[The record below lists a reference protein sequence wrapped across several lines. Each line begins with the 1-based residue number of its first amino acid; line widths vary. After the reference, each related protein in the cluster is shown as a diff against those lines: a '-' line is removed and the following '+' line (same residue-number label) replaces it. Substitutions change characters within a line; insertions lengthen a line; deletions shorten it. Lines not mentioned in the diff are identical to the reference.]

1 MASFWQRLFGGS
13 AATNS
18 TFETANPLASLQAD
32 MHSHLLPGLDDGAE
46 TIEDSLNLLRELR
59 TLGFRKLIMT
69 PHVMGDFYKNTP
81 EGIRTALAELRAAA
95 AAAGLEDV
103 ALECAAE
110 YYLDEWLGQKLAE
123 GSELLSFGG
132 ERRYLLFETSY
143 LNEPFNLQATIFEL
157 KAAGYQPVLAHP
169 ERYTYYYGRFAE
181 IRKLRQEYGVLLQLN
196 LNSLAGYYSPTARHV
211 AEQLI
216 DEKLVDFVGTDTHHL
231 RHTTALAKKT
241 VNSAYFR
248 KLLQLPLLNNTL

>member
-1 MASFWQRLFGGS
+1 MASFWQRLFGSG
-13 AATNS
+13 AATES
-18 TFETANPLASLQAD
+18 ISSIVSPLATLQVD

-46 TIEDSLNLLRELR
+46 TVADSLNLLRELR
-59 TLGFRKLIMT
+59 ALGFRKLIMT

-81 EGIRTALAELRAAA
+81 EGIRAALAELQAATT
-95 AAAGLEDV
+95 AAGLGDMT
-103 ALECAAE
+103 LECAAE

-132 ERRYLLFETSY
+132 DKRYVLFETSY
-143 LNEPFNLQATIFEL
+143 MNEPFNLQATIFEL

-241 VNSAYFR
+241 VKSAHFR
-248 KLLQLPLLNNTL
+248 KLLALPLLNSTL